1 MLCYKRLVSYCNII
15 KLEAQNMNFLAH
27 LHLADISDT
36 HLVANLC
43 GDFAKGKIE
52 DHPKHLQQGIW
63 LHRQIDQVTDSHEI
77 IIDLLKQFP
86 KTSRRV
92 APILID
98 LAFDHYLAFYWEEY
112 HHQELDVFCQKAYQ
126 ELNTTPQLPAT
137 LQAIAPKIIQ
147 QDWLSSYQTKQ
158 GLNQA
163 IKGVSQRLSKPELFD
178 HAIRDVD
185 KLYVEIEIAFRTFYP
200 QLMAYSKIYSR
211 KTPNQYLP

>member
-1 MLCYKRLVSYCNII
+1 
-15 KLEAQNMNFLAH
+15 MNFLAH

-52 DHPKHLQQGIW
+52 DHPQHLQQGIW

-147 QDWLSSYQTKQ
+147 QDWLSSYKTKQ

>member
-1 MLCYKRLVSYCNII
+1 
-15 KLEAQNMNFLAH
+15 MNFLAH

-43 GDFAKGKIE
+43 GDFAKGKVE
-52 DHPKHLQQGIW
+52 DHPQHLQQGIW
-63 LHRQIDQVTDSHEI
+63 LHRQIDLVTDSHEI

-92 APILID
+92 APVLID

-112 HHQELDVFCQKAYQ
+112 HHQNLDVFCQKAYQ
-126 ELNTTPQLPAT
+126 ELNTTAELPAS

-211 KTPNQYLP
+211 KTPSQYLP